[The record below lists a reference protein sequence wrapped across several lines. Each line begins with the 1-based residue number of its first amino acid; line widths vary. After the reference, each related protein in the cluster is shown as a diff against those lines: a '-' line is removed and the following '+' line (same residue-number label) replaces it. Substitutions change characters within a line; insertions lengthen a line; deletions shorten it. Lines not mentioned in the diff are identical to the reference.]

1 MLGNYIE
8 NGPVQIQTDGSFVN
22 NKWSWNTNATLIYID
37 SPVGTGFSYVK
48 DSSGYA
54 YDETTIANELYTT
67 LITLFFN
74 YFPKYSKLPFYIFGE
89 SYAGKYVPYLASTIL
104 DKNKNAPNKINLKA
118 IGIGNGWVDPYDQ
131 TGSYAPY
138 LYDHGLI
145 NYIELEFAVGVYQ
158 LFKGLIDL
166 GQYEIA
172 DIVGNNLLGLLMTEA
187 GVNDVY
193 DIRQDSD
200 PTDPYID
207 ALDDYLNSDAA
218 AKVLNISGQSWEMC
232 SDAPYIALEGD
243 IDRSSEVLIPNI
255 LKSIPVLLY
264 NGYYDLICNWE
275 GTNTWSNNMNWQYQS
290 QYVSAKNQTWLVNG
304 KSAGFWKSADN
315 LAFLV
320 VDNAGHMSPFDQPE
334 NLWNM
339 VYQFIN
345 GNFHPNKNRNK

>member
-1 MLGNYIE
+1 MLGCFIE
-8 NGPVQIQTDGSFVN
+8 NGPIEIQTDGSFVK
-22 NKWSWNTNATLIYID
+22 NKWSWNTNSSLIYID

-48 DSSGYA
+48 SPLGYA
-54 YDETTIANELYTT
+54 TDEDTIAEELYTT
-67 LITLFFN
+67 LFTLLFS
-74 YFPKYSKLPFYIFGE
+74 YFSGKYSKLPFYIFGE
-89 SYAGKYVPYLASTIL
+89 SYAGKYVPYLASTIIN
-104 DKNKNAPNKINLKA
+104 KNKNSNQKINLKGVA
-118 IGIGNGWVDPYDQ
+118 MGNGWVDPYDQ

-138 LYDHGLI
+138 LYNHGLI

-158 LFKGLIDL
+158 VFKGLIDL
-166 GQYEIA
+166 GQYSAA
-172 DIVGNNLLGLLMTEA
+172 DIIGNSLLNLLMTEA

-207 ALDDYLNSDAA
+207 ALDDYLNSDDA
-218 AKVLNISGQSWEMC
+218 AKVLNISGHSWEMC
-232 SDAPYIALEGD
+232 SSGPYFALSGD
-243 IDRSSEVLIPNI
+243 IDRSSEILIPNI
-255 LKSIPVLLY
+255 LQNIPVLLY

-275 GTNTWSNNMNWQYQS
+275 GTNTWSNNMKWPS
-290 QYVSAKNQTWLVNG
+290 QTDYVNAKNLTWLVNG

-339 VYQFIN
+339 VYSFIK
-345 GNFHPNKNRNK
+345 GAFHNN